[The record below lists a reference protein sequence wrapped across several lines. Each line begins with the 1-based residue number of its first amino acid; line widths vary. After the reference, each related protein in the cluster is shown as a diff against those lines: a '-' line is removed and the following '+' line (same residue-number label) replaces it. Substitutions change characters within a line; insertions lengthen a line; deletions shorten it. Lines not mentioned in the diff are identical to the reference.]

1 MTALKIPLSY
11 FSHIYITCFQ
21 CRLTTADSAVVGS
34 MYGGYGSSFGGMGGL
49 GGMYSP
55 FMSGGYGGYSPYNR
69 LGAYG
74 MNNTDTN
81 SFVNQAE
88 ASAQGAFQSV
98 ESVVSAM
105 SSISMML
112 ESTYCALHNSFRAV
126 LGVADQ
132 FSRLKVQLTNVAT
145 SFAIFRFLRWLYR
158 RMLVLLRLRQA
169 GLSEDAWAN
178 AWKKSAAEAQERFP
192 TQHKSSWP
200 LIVFMAI
207 TFGGPYLIW
216 RMVSNI
222 AGGGMCTT
230 VSLFLPLLR
239 CSCTCIFMLT
249 DKLRC
254 FKSEWQP
261 FRFLWL
267 YFCVWINVD

>member
-1 MTALKIPLSY
+1 MY
-11 FSHIYITCFQ
+11 GGY
-21 CRLTTADSAVVGS
+21 GS
-34 MYGGYGSSFGGMGGL
+34 SLGGLGGYGSSFGGL
-49 GGMYSP
+49 GGYGGMSSP
-55 FMSGGYGGYSPYNR
+55 FMSGGFGGGYSPYNR
-69 LGAYG
+69 MGAYG
-74 MNNTDTN
+74 MGHNDNN

-132 FSRLKVQLTNVAT
+132 FTRLKVQLTNVAA

-158 RMLVLLRLRQA
+158 RTLVLLRLRQA
-169 GLSEDAWAN
+169 GLSEDAWVN

-192 TQHKSSWP
+192 SQHKSSWP
-200 LIVFMAI
+200 LVVFMAI

-222 AGGGMCTT
+222 TGAG
-230 VSLFLPLLR
+230 
-239 CSCTCIFMLT
+239 
-249 DKLRC
+249 
-254 FKSEWQP
+254 W
-261 FRFLWL
+261 
-267 YFCVWINVD
+267 

>member
-1 MTALKIPLSY
+1 
-11 FSHIYITCFQ
+11 
-21 CRLTTADSAVVGS
+21 

-74 MNNTDTN
+74 INNTDTN

-222 AGGGMCTT
+222 AGGGMCFT
-230 VSLFLPLLR
+230 VFLSLPLLR
-239 CSCTCIFMLT
+239 CSCTCISMLT
-249 DKLRC
+249 DKLHC
-254 FKSEWQP
+254 IKSEWQP
-261 FRFLWL
+261 FHLLWC
-267 YFCVWINVD
+267 FFVWINVD